1 MPQQPQEEPDTEQA
15 TIGRDGLTLPP
26 LDVEYKQIGPFHILG
41 ALGSGGMGAVYLAE
55 QREP

>member
-1 MPQQPQEEPDTEQA
+1 MQQPREEPDTEPA
-15 TIGRDGLTLPP
+15 TTGRDGLTLPP

-55 QREP
+55 